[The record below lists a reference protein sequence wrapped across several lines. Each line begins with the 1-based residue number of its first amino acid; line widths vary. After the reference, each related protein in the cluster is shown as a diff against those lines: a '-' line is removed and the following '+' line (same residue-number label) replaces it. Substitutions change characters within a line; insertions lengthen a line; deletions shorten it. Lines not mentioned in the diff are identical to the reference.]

1 MKTLTLLSL
10 LLVLFSCEKRNTHSP
25 KSSEGDI
32 LQRQGVELL
41 QKNNLESY
49 SKLQQALIYYIKE
62 KDSSK
67 ISKTLIVQSIAQS
80 YNGDVLG
87 SEETLVEALK
97 YMKKGDESYYSVF
110 GSLGNLKYDQKDYSE
125 AEKWYTKALAE
136 KIGNYDERVNLLNNL
151 SVSKY
156 RQGKYDSAIK
166 ILEQIN
172 KTKVGKEN
180 LKNRINEN
188 ILFAKWL
195 QNKNYPVEK
204 KIEELLKHKIQI
216 EDFWGSNSSYSHL
229 AEINQIKNPEK
240 SLFFAKKMLDNA
252 VKIKS
257 PEDRLEAMERIL
269 LVDPSNSKE
278 NFKQYKKLSDSIQK
292 SRNDYRK
299 SFAYIKYDSEKKEID
314 NQRLKNDKVE
324 DQNSI
329 LRLYIGTVILI
340 IIIIIIVVWYRRRQL
355 KLKQEKELEVKNTQ
369 LKLSKKVHDVVA
381 NGIYQVMTKIENQED
396 FDRNRALDE
405 LEFVYE
411 KSRDI
416 SYEKT
421 DPSSE
426 EKDIREK
433 ISELISS
440 FKNEKVN
447 TYTAGNEKELWKNVS
462 KNAQDEVYQIIREL
476 LVNMRKHSGA
486 NAVSFRFERTNDTIS
501 IYYSDNGTGIPGD
514 IIYKNG
520 LSSTVSRIESI
531 RGEIIFDTKTEK
543 GLKINISFPV
553 S

>member
-1 MKTLTLLSL
+1 MRTLTLLSL

-25 KSSEGDI
+25 RSSEGDI

-67 ISKTLIVQSIAQS
+67 ISKTLIVQSIAQN

-110 GSLGNLKYDQKDYSE
+110 GSLGNLKYDQKDYSD

-136 KIGNYDERVNLLNNL
+136 KIDDFDERVNLMNNL

-166 ILEQIN
+166 ILKQIN
-172 KTKVGKEN
+172 KAKVVKEN
-180 LKNRINEN
+180 LKYRINEN

-240 SLFFAKKMLDNA
+240 SLFFARKMLKNA
-252 VKIKS
+252 IKIKS
-257 PEDRLEAMERIL
+257 PEDRLEAMERTL

-278 NFKQYKKLSDSIQK
+278 NFTQYKKLSDSIQK
-292 SRNDYRK
+292 SRNNYRK

-314 NQRLKNDKVE
+314 NQRLISDKIE

-329 LRLYIGTVILI
+329 LRLYIGTVVLI

-369 LKLSKKVHDVVA
+369 LKMSKKVHDVVA

-396 FDRNRALDE
+396 FDKDRALDE

-416 SYEKT
+416 SYEKA
-421 DPSSE
+421 DVSNE
-426 EKDIREK
+426 EKDISEK
-433 ISELISS
+433 ISELIGS
-440 FKNEKVN
+440 FKNGNVN
-447 TYTAGNEKELWKNVS
+447 TYIAGNEKELWKNVS
-462 KNAQDEVYQIIREL
+462 QNIQDEVYQVIREL

-486 NAVSFRFERTNDTIS
+486 STVSFRFERADDSIS
-501 IYYSDNGTGIPGD
+501 IYYSDNGVGISGELM
-514 IIYKNG
+514 YKNG
-520 LSSTVSRIESI
+520 LSSTVSRIESL

>member
-1 MKTLTLLSL
+1 MRTLTLLSL

-67 ISKTLIVQSIAQS
+67 ISKTLIVQSIAQN
-80 YNGDVLG
+80 YTGDILG

-97 YMKKGDESYYSVF
+97 YMKKRDESYYSVF
-110 GSLGNLKYDQKDYSE
+110 GSLGNLKYDQKDYSD

-136 KIGNYDERVNLLNNL
+136 KIDNFEERVNLMNNL

-172 KTKVGKEN
+172 KTKVGKDN
-180 LKNRINEN
+180 LKNRISEN

-195 QNKNYPVEK
+195 KNKNYPVEK

-229 AEINQIKNPEK
+229 AEVNQIKNPEK
-240 SLFFAKKMLDNA
+240 SLFFAKKMLRNA
-252 VKIKS
+252 IKIKS

-278 NFKQYKKLSDSIQK
+278 NFTQYKKLADSIQK

-314 NQRLKNDKVE
+314 NQRLKNDKIE

-355 KLKQEKELEVKNTQ
+355 KLKQEKELEVKDTQ
-369 LKLSKKVHDVVA
+369 LKMSKKVHDVVA
-381 NGIYQVMTKIENQED
+381 NGIYQVMTKIENQEH
-396 FDRNRALDE
+396 FDRDTALDE

-416 SYEKT
+416 SYDKA
-421 DPSSE
+421 DE
-426 EKDIREK
+426 EQEFSKK
-433 ISELISS
+433 ISELIAS
-440 FKNEKVN
+440 FNNDTVK
-447 TYTAGNEKELWKNVS
+447 TFTAGNNPALWETISPLVK
-462 KNAQDEVYQIIREL
+462 DEVFQIIREL
-476 LVNMRKHSGA
+476 MVNMKKHSQA
-486 NAVSFRFERTNDTIS
+486 SHVALRFEKVETSVEIQ
-501 IYYSDNGTGIPGD
+501 YKDNGIGIPGD
-514 IIYKNG
+514 LIYKNG
-520 LSSTVSRIESI
+520 LRNAESRMAAI
-531 RGEIIFDTKTEK
+531 GGAIIFDTEIEK
-543 GLKINISFPV
+543 GLKVNLSVPA